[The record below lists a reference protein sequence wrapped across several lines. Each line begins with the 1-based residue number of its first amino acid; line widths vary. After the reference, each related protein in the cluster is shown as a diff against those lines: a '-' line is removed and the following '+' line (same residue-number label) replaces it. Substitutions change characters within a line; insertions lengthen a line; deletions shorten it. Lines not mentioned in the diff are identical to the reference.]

1 MRVAAP
7 AVKPSTTVCET
18 KFTTRPMRSAPM
30 ASMIAP
36 ARNDSV
42 STRLTY
48 SPDPGTASGAT
59 VANTNSE
66 TALVGPETAC
76 QDEPNS
82 AATMAGTMAQYRPYS
97 GGMPASVAKATPCG
111 ITTTAPIR
119 PAVASARSVPRLT
132 RGHQSRKGRKRRRA
146 AGEGSLAMRFSGAPN
161 LS

>member
-82 AATMAGTMAQYRPYS
+82 AATIAGTMAQYKPYS
-97 GGMPASVAKATPCG
+97 GGMPASVAKAMPCG
-111 ITTTAPIR
+111 ITTTALIR
-119 PAVASARSVPRLT
+119 PAVASARS
-132 RGHQSRKGRKRRRA
+132 RA
-146 AGEGSLAMRFSGAPN
+146 AIDARPPVEKGQQAPQGGGRGKIGDAV
-161 LS
+161 LRCPQS